1 MNITRRIMNEDFKQG
16 DKVRVRGCFSDF
28 KRTQE
33 HLWFEGEFFI
43 MCSRLSK
50 WKYRVKVNGK
60 YSDWEQCEKI

>member
-1 MNITRRIMNEDFKQG
+1 MEDFKQG

-28 KRTQE
+28 NRKQQ
-33 HLWFEGEFFI
+33 HLWFEGEFLG
-43 MCSRLSK
+43 MCQRYK